1 MYESFWGRD
10 GRKCPGPTGGSRG
23 LEEILRGQQGVEAH
37 GNLGEEHSASL
48 LAVDGAHAILDE
60 GPVAAHPFD
69 RGPQRPAGRHDVFD
83 ERDAVAA
90 IQVALELV
98 LRPMLLCGLADHDV
112 GLASYQTYP

>member
-48 LAVDGAHAILDE
+48 LAVDDAHAILDE

-83 ERDAVAA
+83 DKAA
-90 IQVALELV
+90 SPAIHGALGLSV
-98 LRPMLLCGLADHDV
+98 RPILL
-112 GLASYQTYP
+112 